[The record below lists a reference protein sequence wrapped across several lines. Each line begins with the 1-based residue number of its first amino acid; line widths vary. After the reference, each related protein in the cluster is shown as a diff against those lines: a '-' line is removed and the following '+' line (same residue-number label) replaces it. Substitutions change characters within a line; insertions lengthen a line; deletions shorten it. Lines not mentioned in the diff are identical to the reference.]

1 MAKQMPKR
9 RLEGIGFSIT
19 TLCVALVALV
29 VVTLI
34 VMVAQQGLATFFQDG
49 INLWSFLSGQNW
61 IPDQQRFGALPL
73 IVGSFSVTLLSTVI
87 ALPIALG
94 SAIFVVEVAPGFG
107 RRFFQPVVEL
117 LVGIPSVVYGVLG
130 LSVVNSAMRAIFGEA
145 AATGAGI
152 LSGSIV
158 LAVMILPTVTTLSID
173 ALAAVP
179 NEYREGSYA
188 LGCTRWQTVWH
199 VVLKSALPSLI
210 TAVILGMTR
219 AFGETLAVQMVIGG
233 VERSMPTGLLDPA
246 ATLTTALTSGLSNAT
261 TGSVEYHALWSLGLL
276 LLLMSLFFIVLIHII
291 GKRGAK
297 QHG

>member
-117 LVGIPSVVYGVLG
+117 LVGIPSVVYGLIG
-130 LSVVNSAMRAIFGEA
+130 LTVVVAWTRRHGGSGWPDHHRFRHLLECNRARRDDSPHDHEPLDRCARRSAW
-145 AATGAGI
+145 
-152 LSGSIV
+152 
-158 LAVMILPTVTTLSID
+158 AVS
-173 ALAAVP
+173 
-179 NEYREGSYA
+179 
-188 LGCTRWQTVWH
+188 
-199 VVLKSALPSLI
+199 
-210 TAVILGMTR
+210 
-219 AFGETLAVQMVIGG
+219 
-233 VERSMPTGLLDPA
+233 
-246 ATLTTALTSGLSNAT
+246 
-261 TGSVEYHALWSLGLL
+261 
-276 LLLMSLFFIVLIHII
+276 
-291 GKRGAK
+291 
-297 QHG
+297 